1 MSEFKDVAGTVLAVG
16 DKVAYCLGGSGTNM
30 RIGTIG
36 RFTAKSVGIAT
47 KERRSMYNPETRR
60 WDKIEIFDAEVLR
73 LPDAVAKVIPC

>member
-1 MSEFKDVAGTVLAVG
+1 MSEFKDVAGNVLAIG

-36 RFTAKSVGIAT
+36 RFTAKSVGIAI
-47 KERRSMYNPETRR
+47 KEGRTMYNSETGR
-60 WDKIEIFDAEVLR
+60 WDKFELVDAEVLR